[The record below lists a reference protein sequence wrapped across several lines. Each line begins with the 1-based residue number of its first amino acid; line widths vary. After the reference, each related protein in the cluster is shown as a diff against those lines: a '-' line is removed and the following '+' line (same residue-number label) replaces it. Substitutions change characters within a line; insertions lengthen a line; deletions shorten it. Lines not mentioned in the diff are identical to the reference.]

1 MRAFF
6 QRLRRPRPGRL
17 LLALGLAGT
26 LGLAACSPMGGHA
39 GAGWHRAAMDPGKMD
54 ERIDK
59 MAERLM
65 RELDGSPEQRAQ
77 VSSIAKAAARDM
89 APIAEQARSARKQA
103 VELLKASTI
112 DKAAVEALRAQQLN
126 LADTASRRATQAMT
140 EIAEVLTPEQRAKAA
155 RWMESRAER
164 RRG

>member
-1 MRAFF
+1 
-6 QRLRRPRPGRL
+6 
-17 LLALGLAGT
+17 
-26 LGLAACSPMGGHA
+26 
-39 GAGWHRAAMDPGKMD
+39 MDPGKMD